1 MDSLTIQKY
10 LNQLPR
16 DKIQTAR
23 VYASDLLPA
32 SQILPS
38 TAYVVNTMP
47 HTHGGE
53 HWVLIYLPPADECG
67 GGGNIEFFDSFG
79 RPPYLP
85 EYQKFL
91 RHNARRRYLFNKY
104 RLQGFDTSFCA
115 HYCLTYLY
123 CRVVHRMTMNEF
135 VQMFDISSSASIVND
150 ELIRRLFYTFYK

>member
-1 MDSLTIQKY
+1 MNSLTIQKY

-47 HTHGGE
+47 HTHDGE
-53 HWVLIYLPPADECG
+53 HWVLIYLPPSADVG
-67 GGGNIEFFDSFG
+67 GGIIEFFDSFG
-79 RPPYLP
+79 RPPYLS

-104 RLQGFDTSFCA
+104 RLYKYYFNICSFFGFHFC
-115 HYCLTYLY
+115 
-123 CRVVHRMTMNEF
+123 V
-135 VQMFDISSSASIVND
+135 
-150 ELIRRLFYTFYK
+150 